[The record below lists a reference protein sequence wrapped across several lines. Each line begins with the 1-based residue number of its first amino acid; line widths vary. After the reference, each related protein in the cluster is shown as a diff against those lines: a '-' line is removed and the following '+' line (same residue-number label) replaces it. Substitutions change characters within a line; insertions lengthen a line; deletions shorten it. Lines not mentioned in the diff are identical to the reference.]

1 MSLYSDS
8 YVKLKNLLLNNNY
21 EFIGIIAY
29 ACFIKEAHRAAGFI
43 KKYSTAQIIIGG
55 PHASVLP
62 TETLNEFSDF
72 DFAIYGEG
80 EIPFYELLSG
90 KDLSQINNLAWKNN
104 GQIIKMSVFKV

>member
-1 MSLYSDS
+1 MFYKRSASSRWIY
-8 YVKLKNLLLNNNY
+8 
-21 EFIGIIAY
+21 
-29 ACFIKEAHRAAGFI
+29 